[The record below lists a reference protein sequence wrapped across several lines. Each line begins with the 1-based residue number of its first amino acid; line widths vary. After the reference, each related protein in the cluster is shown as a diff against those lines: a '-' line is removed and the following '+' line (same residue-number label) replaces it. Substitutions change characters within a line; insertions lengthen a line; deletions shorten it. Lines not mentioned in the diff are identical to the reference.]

1 MDKFIEE
8 FVLKFVINKI
18 SIIFLSILEYIQIL
32 KNNFYSNIL
41 TRTLKIIKNDYIQV
55 VHLYFFSHCSIYSRG
70 IIKEVKRN
78 KP

>member
-41 TRTLKIIKNDYIQV
+41 TRNLKIIKNDYI
-55 VHLYFFSHCSIYSRG
+55 
-70 IIKEVKRN
+70 
-78 KP
+78 